1 MSFVF
6 PFNVHRSSTMSRS
19 LLQVIAVPMLCL
31 IASAAGAQTTLTISG
46 RVLPGTC
53 TLAAPT
59 IALDPV
65 KADEMTPGA
74 ANSVKAG
81 ALNFTGCVGVSG
93 ARLSFDGTAA
103 DGDPERWKNTAAT
116 TPATGVT
123 VALLAGATG
132 NTYLKKGDTDIPVAV
147 SGATASYPLRA
158 GYFIP
163 NTSGINGGN
172 SSAEIVVTAA
182 YN

>member
-1 MSFVF
+1 MF
-6 PFNVHRSSTMSRS
+6 PTRFQ
-19 LLQVIAVPMLCL
+19 LIAMPMLCL
-31 IASAAGAQTTLTISG
+31 IASAAHAQTTLTISG

-53 TLAAPT
+53 TLAAPA

-74 ANSVKAG
+74 ASSVKAG
-81 ALNFTGCVGVSG
+81 ALNFTGCVGVSR

-132 NTYLKKGDTDIPVAV
+132 NIYLKKGDTDIPVAV

-163 NTSGINGGN
+163 DTSGINAGN
-172 SSAEIVVTAA
+172 ISTEIVVTAA
-182 YN
+182 YD

>member
-1 MSFVF
+1 
-6 PFNVHRSSTMSRS
+6 MSRS
-19 LLQVIAVPMLCL
+19 LLQAIAVPMLCL
-31 IASAAGAQTTLTISG
+31 IASAAGAQATLTISG

-53 TLAAPT
+53 TLAAPAIT
-59 IALDPV
+59 LDPV

-81 ALNFTGCVGVSG
+81 ALNFTGCVGVSR
-93 ARLSFDGTAA
+93 ARLSFYGTAA

-123 VALLAGATG
+123 IALLAGATG
-132 NTYLKKGDTDIPVAV
+132 NTYLKKGDVGIPLVV

-163 NTSGINGGN
+163 NTSGINAGN
-172 SSAEIVVTAA
+172 LSTEIVVTAA
-182 YN
+182 YD

>member
-1 MSFVF
+1 
-6 PFNVHRSSTMSRS
+6 MSRS
-19 LLQVIAVPMLCL
+19 PLQLVAVSLLCL
-31 IASAAGAQTTLTISG
+31 LAPAAHAQATLTISG

-53 TLAAPT
+53 TLAAPAIT
-59 IALDPV
+59 LDPV

-74 ANSVKAG
+74 ANRVKAG
-81 ALNFTGCVGVSG
+81 ALNFTGCVGVSR

-132 NTYLKKGDTDIPVAV
+132 NTYLKKGDADIPVAV

-163 NTSGINGGN
+163 NTSGINAGN
-172 SSAEIVVTAA
+172 ISTEIVVTAA
-182 YN
+182 YD

>member
-6 PFNVHRSSTMSRS
+6 PFIVHRSSTMSRS

-31 IASAAGAQTTLTISG
+31 IASAAGAQATLTISG

-53 TLAAPT
+53 TLVAPT

-74 ANSVKAG
+74 ASSVKAG
-81 ALNFTGCVGVSG
+81 ALNFTGCVGVSR

-123 VALLAGATG
+123 IALLAGATG

-163 NTSGINGGN
+163 NTSGINAGN
-172 SSAEIVVTAA
+172 ISTEIVVTAA
-182 YN
+182 YD

>member
-1 MSFVF
+1 
-6 PFNVHRSSTMSRS
+6 
-19 LLQVIAVPMLCL
+19 MLCL
-31 IASAAGAQTTLTISG
+31 IASAAGAQATLTISG

-59 IALDPV
+59 LALDPV

-74 ANSVKAG
+74 ASSVKAA
-81 ALNFTGCVGVSG
+81 ALNFTGCVGVSR

-123 VALLAGATG
+123 IALLAGATG

-163 NTSGINGGN
+163 NTSGINAGN
-172 SSAEIVVTAA
+172 ISSEIVVTAA
-182 YN
+182 YD

>member
-1 MSFVF
+1 
-6 PFNVHRSSTMSRS
+6 MSRS
-19 LLQVIAVPMLCL
+19 PLQLVAVSLLCL
-31 IASAAGAQTTLTISG
+31 LASAAHAQATLTISG
-46 RVLPGTC
+46 HVLPGTC
-53 TLAAPT
+53 TLAAPAIT
-59 IALDPV
+59 LDPV

-74 ANSVKAG
+74 ANRVKAG
-81 ALNFTGCVGVSG
+81 ALNFTGCVGVSR

-132 NTYLKKGDTDIPVAV
+132 NTYLKKGDADIPVAV

-163 NTSGINGGN
+163 NTSGINAGN
-172 SSAEIVVTAA
+172 ISTEIVVTAA
-182 YN
+182 YD

>member
-1 MSFVF
+1 
-6 PFNVHRSSTMSRS
+6 MSRS
-19 LLQVIAVPMLCL
+19 PLQLVAVSLLCL
-31 IASAAGAQTTLTISG
+31 LASAAHAQATLTISG

-53 TLAAPT
+53 TLAAPAIT
-59 IALDPV
+59 LDPV

-74 ANSVKAG
+74 ANRVKAG
-81 ALNFTGCVGVSG
+81 ALNFTGCVGVSR

-132 NTYLKKGDTDIPVAV
+132 NTYLKKGDADIPVAV

-163 NTSGINGGN
+163 NTSGINAG
-172 SSAEIVVTAA
+172 SISTEIVVTAA
-182 YN
+182 YD

>member
-1 MSFVF
+1 
-6 PFNVHRSSTMSRS
+6 MSRS
-19 LLQVIAVPMLCL
+19 PLQLVAVSLLCL
-31 IASAAGAQTTLTISG
+31 LASTAHAQATLTISG

-53 TLAAPT
+53 TLAAPAIT
-59 IALDPV
+59 LDPV

-74 ANSVKAG
+74 ANRVKAG
-81 ALNFTGCVGVSG
+81 ALNFTGCVGVSR

-132 NTYLKKGDTDIPVAV
+132 NTYLKKGDADIPVAV

-163 NTSGINGGN
+163 NTSGINAGN
-172 SSAEIVVTAA
+172 ISTEIVVTAA
-182 YN
+182 YD